1 MINRRLLH
9 PRGSSRT
16 RLTLAPVALAP
27 AALVVL
33 LGLSALS
40 GCAGD
45 QPIDAAETTTT
56 TTVPA
61 PPTTRATTTTST
73 TTTTTTLF
81 PPPPEQ
87 PDAPIAPPRDA
98 RGQDPYV
105 EMGAIEI
112 PSIDVSSQLLQG
124 IRLTTLDVAPGH
136 WPGSALPG
144 RVGNSVISGH
154 RTSHGGVFRNLDK
167 LEAGDE
173 ILVHAY
179 DGTHTYRVTEIEI
192 VPPTALWIVDPT
204 PTATITLF
212 ACHPPGSTRERIVV
226 RADLV
231 ET

>member
-1 MINRRLLH
+1 MT
-9 PRGSSRT
+9 P
-16 RLTLAPVALAP
+16 LAV
-27 AALVVL
+27 VVL

-45 QPIDAAETTTT
+45 PQINASETTSTT
-56 TTVPA
+56 TTVLA
-61 PPTTRATTTTST
+61 AATTVATTTTT

-87 PDAPIAPPRDA
+87 PETPIAPPLDT

-105 EMGAIEI
+105 EMGSIEI

-124 IRLTTLDVAPGH
+124 IRLTTLDLAPGH
-136 WPGSALPG
+136 WPGTALPG

-154 RTSHGGVFRNLDK
+154 RTSYGGVFRNLDR

-179 DGTHTYRVTEIEI
+179 DGTHVYKVTEIEI